1 MNLYSVNLP
10 NGPIH
15 LSSVNE
21 VNQKVS
27 ALLRPWLGKAL
38 VSGAR
43 ISLPL
48 PAVAH
53 FSATAEEDRGGLL
66 IKLWAPRGRYRPER
80 PHAGPTEHLATIGV
94 GRDKHGGQRLWSK
107 LLRDAQ
113 VPWRELPGAP
123 WCAVL
128 PEPSI
133 LAKHP
138 SASEWLG
145 DLADGLA
152 RAWLARTSV
161 PDDFQDLQWNP
172 AASAPAMAGL
182 SR

>member
-27 ALLRPWLGKAL
+27 ALLRPWLGGAL
-38 VSGAR
+38 LSGAHT
-43 ISLPL
+43 SLPL

-53 FSATAEEDRGGLL
+53 FSATAEEDGDGLL
-66 IKLWAPRGRYRPER
+66 VKLWAPLERHRLARLRARPT
-80 PHAGPTEHLATIGV
+80 AHLATIGV
-94 GRDKHGGQRLWSK
+94 GHDKAGGQRLWST

-113 VPWRELPGAP
+113 ASWRELPGAP
-123 WCAVL
+123 WCAIL
-128 PEPSI
+128 PAPSVM
-133 LAKHP
+133 AEHP
-138 SASEWLG
+138 SAAEWLG

-152 RAWLARTSV
+152 RAWLARKAL
-161 PDDFQDLQWNP
+161 PGGFQGRQIHLAAGAP
-172 AASAPAMAGL
+172 AAASFCH
-182 SR
+182 